1 MARSNRSLH
10 PVGRRANA
18 RRRLLLSRNAAT
30 AVESA
35 GLPRPGRP
43 SSATA
48 PRLAGAVPGASAGL
62 AAVTHL
68 LRGAQPATW
77 VFTGDSITHGA
88 LFTEGWRS
96 FPELFSERV
105 RWELRRFHDVVINT
119 GVCGEKSAGLLES
132 LESRVLRFRP
142 DVVMILIGMNDAL
155 AGPAGRD
162 AFRENLE
169 ELVGQLRE
177 SDTIPVLQTPN
188 QVYSPN
194 ALTRSDLP
202 AYVDIIRQVADDCE
216 VPLIDH
222 WGHWELRK
230 PGTDAVL
237 AWLHDQS
244 IHPNFQGHREMS
256 RLICEAFG
264 VFDPRSLTC
273 SLAVS

>member
-1 MARSNRSLH
+1 MARGNRSLH

-18 RRRLLLSRNAAT
+18 RRRLLLSRNAT
-30 AVESA
+30 APA
-35 GLPRPGRP
+35 DGPGLLRPGRTTP
-43 SSATA
+43 EA
-48 PRLAGAVPGASAGL
+48 PRLAGDVPGASAGL

-119 GVCGEKSAGLLES
+119 GVCGEKTDGLLES

-155 AGPAGRD
+155 AGPAGRET
-162 AFRENLE
+162 FRQNLE

-188 QVYSPN
+188 RVYGPN

-202 AYVDIIRQVADDCE
+202 AYVQIIRDVAEDSE

-222 WGHWELRK
+222 WKHWEERK
-230 PGTDAVL
+230 PGTETVL
-237 AWLHDQS
+237 SWLQDQS